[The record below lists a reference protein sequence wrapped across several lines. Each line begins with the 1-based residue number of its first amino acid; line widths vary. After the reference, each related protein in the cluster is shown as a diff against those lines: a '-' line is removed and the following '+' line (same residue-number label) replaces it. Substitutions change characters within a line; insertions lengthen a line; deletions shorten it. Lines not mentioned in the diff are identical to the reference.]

1 LAAVARLVES
11 FKVSFRFPLLS
22 VKSVTDKAGRRWTL
36 PNVVRHRLRR
46 LALLPPL
53 LQGFR
58 FGPRAISIAGQGEL
72 NSILGELSRWRADS
86 GLIIARHIHDGL
98 SRNGQQS
105 ALSWLPAAKACPCLL
120 GRTWLKWR
128 LPSLRARGING
139 KSAKSKSVQGSPR
152 RRREAHWVPYTNGD
166 AGGKK

>member
-1 LAAVARLVES
+1 LNAPE
-11 FKVSFRFPLLS
+11 
-22 VKSVTDKAGRRWTL
+22 RRSTS
-36 PNVVRHRLRR
+36 PEAP
-46 LALLPPL
+46 ALLPPL

-72 NSILGELSRWRADS
+72 NSILGELSRSQAIRNQWRANAKKRWKKRRLWPLAPKMGHMPVASCADDEQIAM
-86 GLIIARHIHDGL
+86 IIARHIHDGL

-105 ALSWLPAAKACPCLL
+105 ALGWLPAAKACPCLL
-120 GRTWLKWR
+120 DRTWLKWR

-152 RRREAHWVPYTNGD
+152 RRREAH
-166 AGGKK
+166 